1 MQRPLPPFRAQPS
14 RRAIAPKPSADA
26 RRETVVEISIKARR
40 HPVKLARLN
49 ATPSRK
55 VLSPLA

>member
-14 RRAIAPKPSADA
+14 RRATAPKPSTEA
-26 RRETVVEISIKARR
+26 RKDNVIEISIKARR

-49 ATPSRK
+49 AAPALR
-55 VLSPLA
+55 VLNTIA

>member
-14 RRAIAPKPSADA
+14 RRANAPKPSADA
-26 RRETVVEISIKARR
+26 RKDTVIEISVKARR

-49 ATPSRK
+49 AAPALK

>member
-14 RRAIAPKPSADA
+14 RRATAPKPSPDM
-26 RRETVVEISIKARR
+26 RKDTVIEISVKARR

-49 ATPSRK
+49 AAPALK

>member
-1 MQRPLPPFRAQPS
+1 LQRPLPPFRAQPS
-14 RRAIAPKPSADA
+14 RRATAPKLSAEA
-26 RRETVVEISIKARR
+26 RKDSVIEISIKARR

-49 ATPSRK
+49 AAPPLK

>member
-14 RRAIAPKPSADA
+14 RRATAPKSSADA
-26 RRETVVEISIKARR
+26 RKENVIEISIKARR

-49 ATPSRK
+49 AAPALK